1 MEPLEL
7 TPEVQAVIEAYRESI
22 VAGSDA
28 SVEALYTGKE
38 LPELQSSVRDQV
50 NLLVRLARAGQLVGV
65 DLDKLTDTKEPE
77 GDVVKRCE
85 RAVTRW
91 KASRE
96 MHKVLRD
103 RTAQAKERERER
115 QQVRDNAVVEL
126 AAARPDWGTQRM
138 GNAVGLP
145 ERTLR
150 DILTKSGNP
159 Q

>member
-1 MEPLEL
+1 VEPLEL

-65 DLDKLTDTKEPE
+65 DVDELTDAGDPE
-77 GDVVKRCE
+77 DDVVKRCAS
-85 RAVTRW
+85 AVARW
-91 KASRE
+91 KVSRE
-96 MHKVLRD
+96 MHKALRD
-103 RTAQAKERERER
+103 RTAQAKQREREK
-115 QQVRDNAVVEL
+115 QQVRDNAVMEL

-138 GNAVGLP
+138 GKAVDLP

-159 Q
+159 G